1 MQVRYLNAATQIL
14 QEVGTARHVLITCGS
29 EEIDGYAFCAGL
41 ASFHGLYD
49 TRSNSRPPI
58 ASVIHLIMG
67 AIFRPKGS
75 HQLSHGICTLGAL
88 LDMYH
93 SREAS
98 VQHDKVYALL
108 GMSVDGTSETSLSPN
123 YNLPWEELFGNLVR
137 FLLHKE
143 IRVETSPTRGHILIK
158 GAVSVL
164 GSIYGIRSD
173 AGFEQTVEI
182 IWRDVSNTDDHD
194 WTPSSVWSFR
204 LSATPIMEGDIICLF
219 AGASLPTIVRVSGD
233 YCFIV
238 QIAPIPPTKVTVG
251 EKEVDW
257 PKLEEM
263 ARHLPTKN
271 LQCVWEWATLRE
283 PLQSQEESVESMI
296 EAPMVSG
303 LWNSMLM
310 SFEAGVLEAAES
322 MFRRL
327 MWACER
333 FKEDALY
340 KAIADQLFRT
350 PDIDFR
356 CIQQESV
363 VDPLIWA
370 SSEGFLAVV
379 DLLIRRDAGA
389 VNSVG
394 FQLDTALT
402 SAAAMGHVEVVKRLL
417 QEKPELNLFGLVP
430 DRPRHGKRTALQAA
444 AERGH
449 FEVVEALI
457 KDKADVNAAAAES
470 SGRTALQAAAGGG
483 HFAIVERL
491 LQAGADV
498 NAHAALEHGRTALQ
512 AAAEGGYTA
521 IVEYLLQENA
531 ATNTPLNLY
540 GTTALAAA
548 VDAGSLTIVDML
560 LRKGADVHAKDH
572 YGRTALHRAAYDG
585 VLAIVERLLEAQPLV
600 DAKDH
605 TMRTA
610 LHIAVGKSHPEIVKR
625 LIEAG
630 ADVNAKASSGNVLV
644 VAKRQVDENII
655 VMLRQAGAVG
665 GVLGDVI
672 SKNYYQN

>member
-143 IRVETSPTRGHILIK
+143 IRVDTSPTRGHILIK

-182 IWRDVSNTDDHD
+182 MWRDVWSTDYHD
-194 WTPSSVWSFR
+194 WTAGCVWSFR

-219 AGASLPTIVRVSGD
+219 LGASLPTMVRICED
-233 YCFIV
+233 HCFIV
-238 QIAPIPPTKVTVG
+238 QIAPIPPTKVNFG
-251 EKEVDW
+251 EEEVDW
-257 PKLEEM
+257 AKFEKM
-263 ARHLPTKN
+263 ARHLPTRN
-271 LQCVWEWATLRE
+271 LQCVWDWATLRE
-283 PLQSQEESVESMI
+283 PLQKQEESVECMI

-303 LWNSMLM
+303 IWNSMLILI
-310 SFEAGVLEAAES
+310 EAGVLEAAES

-327 MWACER
+327 MWACET
-333 FKEDALY
+333 FQEDALY
-340 KAIADQLFRT
+340 KAIADQLFRIS
-350 PDIDFR
+350 DINFG
-356 CIQQESV
+356 CIQQQF
-363 VDPLIWA
+363 VDNPLIWA
-370 SSEGFLAVV
+370 SSEGLLAVV
-379 DLLIRRDAGA
+379 DLLVRRDAGA
-389 VNSVG
+389 VNSVHRESR
-394 FQLDTALT
+394 TALT
-402 SAAAMGHVEVVKRLL
+402 SAAAMGHVEIVKRLL
-417 QEKPELNLFGLVP
+417 QEKPEINFFALVP
-430 DRPRHGKRTALQAA
+430 VRLRRGKRTALQTA
-444 AERGH
+444 AEEGH
-449 FEVVEALI
+449 IEVVEALI
-457 KDKADVNAAAAES
+457 KDKADVNAAAAER

-483 HFAIVERL
+483 HLVIVERL
-491 LQAGADV
+491 LQAGANV
-498 NAHAALEHGRTALQ
+498 NAYPASVGGRTALQ
-512 AAAEGGYTA
+512 AAAQGGYTA
-521 IVEYLLQENA
+521 IVERLLQENA
-531 ATNTPLNLY
+531 VINTPLLRD
-540 GTTALAAA
+540 GITALVAA
-548 VDAGSLTIVDML
+548 VAAGSLTIVDML
-560 LRKGADVHAKDH
+560 LGKGADVHAK
-572 YGRTALHRAAYDG
+572 YGHGRRALHKAAHGG
-585 VLAIVERLLEAQPLV
+585 VLAIVERLLEAQSVV
-600 DAKDH
+600 DARDN
-605 TMRTA
+605 TMFTA
-610 LHIAVGKSHPEIVKR
+610 LRIAVERSHPEIVKR
-625 LIEAG
+625 LIQAG
-630 ADVNAKASSGNVLV
+630 ADVNAKDTVSTSILV
-644 VAKRQVDENII
+644 MAERQGDENII
-655 VMLRQAGAVG
+655 MMLRQAGAVRDAE
-665 GVLGDVI
+665 VC
-672 SKNYYQN
+672 YPY